1 MPLSTR
7 RVYRLSF
14 TMAISLAVAYGLQ
27 FPLPFLAPLFA
38 LILGAKPG
46 PPPGLKGLIGL
57 ILMVLL
63 TLGTGLLLTPMLI
76 HYALPTILVIAL
88 CVYLSTYISI
98 GKGKILVGLLLTVGV
113 TLITAAG
120 IVEYSLAVMVIQSL
134 ALCIAL
140 AVLSQWVV
148 YPWFPENGGVQAPE
162 DVPLPSQAQSFWI
175 ASRATLIIMPAYLLT
190 LTNPAMYLPVIM
202 KTVNLAQQSSVLN
215 ARNAGKEL
223 LGSTLLA
230 GVLAIMF
237 WCALDLVTNLW
248 MFSLWM
254 LLFGV
259 FIASKLY
266 QVFPS
271 RYSPEYWQNVGVTM
285 LILLGPAVEDSANG
299 DDVYAAFV
307 IRMTLFVGVSI
318 YAWLAILALER
329 LRIHRL
335 TRLDLSIG
343 RH

>member
-1 MPLSTR
+1 
-7 RVYRLSF
+7 
-14 TMAISLAVAYGLQ
+14 MAISLAVAYGLQ

-38 LILGAKPG
+38 LILGAKPA
-46 PPPGLKGLIGL
+46 PPLGLKGLIGL
-57 ILMVLL
+57 ILIVLI
-63 TLGTGLLLTPMLI
+63 TLGTGLLLTPLLI

-88 CVYLSTYISI
+88 CIYLSTYIAI
-98 GKGKILVGLLLTVGV
+98 GKGKMLVGLLLTVGV

-120 IVEYSLAVMVIQSL
+120 IVEYALAVVVIQSL

-148 YPWFPENGGVQAPE
+148 YPWFPENEGGQALE
-162 DVPLPSQAQSFWI
+162 DVQFPSQAQSFWI
-175 ASRATLIIMPAYLLT
+175 ALRATLIIMPAYLLT

-223 LGSTLLA
+223 LGSTLM
-230 GVLAIMF
+230 GGMLAILF
-237 WCALDLVTNLW
+237 WCALDLLTNLW
-248 MFSLWM
+248 MFVLWM
-254 LLFGV
+254 LLLGI

-271 RYSPEYWQNVGVTM
+271 RYSAEYWQNVGVTM

-299 DDVYAAFV
+299 DDVYAAFMF
-307 IRMTLFVGVSI
+307 RMALFVGVSI

-335 TRLDLSIG
+335 NRLDLSIG
-343 RH
+343 RR